1 MLKALSLLLL
11 VGTTRGEFT
20 VLERRD
26 SPPSGF
32 SRVGPSPPDTVLN
45 LRLALTQNNIS
56 GLHDTVYEVS
66 APGNSHRP
74 ESAMTNDGSGGH
86 LWGRLFQHFYDKVVS
101 EYLNAINATDASP
114 FNISG
119 RAVSD
124 VSALAHSPYIF
135 QGQTILSQAG
145 TVFSATI
152 FASMIALLN
161 NERIAAGKSS
171 LGFLNPLIYQNPNA
185 FNDFANGQLKPGCD
199 DSNAF
204 NATVGWDPV
213 TGFGSPSYAKLREI
227 CQKI

>member
-1 MLKALSLLLL
+1 MD
-11 VGTTRGEFT
+11 RGA
-20 VLERRD
+20 
-26 SPPSGF
+26 PPG
-32 SRVGPSPPDTVLN
+32 
-45 LRLALTQNNIS
+45 
-56 GLHDTVYEVS
+56 EVS
-66 APGNSHRP
+66 PTFLRY
-74 ESAMTNDGSGGH
+74 
-86 LWGRLFQHFYDKVVS
+86 QDKVVS

-119 RAVSD
+119 RAVPD

-135 QGQTILSQAG
+135 QGQTILSQTG

-171 LGFLNPLIYQNPNA
+171 LGFLNPLIYQDPSA
-185 FNDFANGQLKPGCD
+185 FNDFATGSNPGCD

-213 TGFGSPSYAKLREI
+213 TGFNSPSYAKLREI